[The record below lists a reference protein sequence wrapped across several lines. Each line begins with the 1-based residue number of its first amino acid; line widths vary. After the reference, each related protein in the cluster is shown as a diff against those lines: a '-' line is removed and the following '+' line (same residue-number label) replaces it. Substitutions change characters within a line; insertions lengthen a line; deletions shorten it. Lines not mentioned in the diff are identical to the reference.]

1 MTLYKNLEKIFPY
14 LSSVRKL
21 ENFISIDILFTR
33 KWSIPKKFID
43 EKSVLETEQEDTNT
57 RLLSFVTNFDN
68 ESIQVLIKNIEGII
82 DFNLEKEEKEKLFRD
97 KVMELKTIF
106 EGQSLDKLKSLV
118 FDLESTKIV
127 KTNAKQGRSV
137 KVVSN
142 GEEEGSIGD
151 IEL

>member
-14 LSSVRKL
+14 LSSIRKL
-21 ENFISIDILFTR
+21 QNFISIDIIFSR

-43 EKSVLETEQEDTNT
+43 EKSVLESEHEDPNL
-57 RLLSFVTNFDN
+57 RLLSFVTSFEN
-68 ESIQVLIKNIEGII
+68 EAIQTLIKNIEGIV

-97 KVMELKTIF
+97 KVQELKTIF

-118 FDLESTKIV
+118 FDLETSKNNKV
-127 KTNAKQGRSV
+127 NGKQGRPV